1 VKINNFLILPYNPN
15 TYQSMNKSH

>member
-1 VKINNFLILPYNPN
+1 VKINNFLILPHKPN